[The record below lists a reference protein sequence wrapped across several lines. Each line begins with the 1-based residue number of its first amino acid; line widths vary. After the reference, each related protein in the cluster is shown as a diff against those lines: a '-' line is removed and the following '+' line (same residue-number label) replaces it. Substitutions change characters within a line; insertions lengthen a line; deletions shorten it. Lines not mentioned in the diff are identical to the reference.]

1 MAKKKSS
8 VFECQHCGAIENKWL
23 GKCSQCNAWDSF
35 IELKQEQ
42 IELIQASAK
51 LSTSPS
57 KALELAEIEIEDFE
71 RVSSQDEELD
81 LVLGGG
87 IVKASLVLI
96 GGSPGIGKST
106 LLLKIASNL
115 ANEDSKVLYVSGEES
130 ANQIKLR
137 ANRLEA
143 NAKNLFL
150 LTEINLENVLEEI
163 NKKDFKFL
171 IIDSIQTLYNP
182 NITSAPGSVS
192 QVREVTFELMRI
204 AKTKGISTFIIG
216 HITKEG
222 SIAGP
227 RILEHMVDVVLYFE
241 GDASKELRLLRSFKN
256 RFGSSSEIG
265 IFEMTQ
271 QGLVSAKNIASKFFT
286 RGEAVSGSA
295 ITITMQGSRAIS
307 IEVQALVCESSFP
320 KRSSNGFDRNRLD
333 MLLALLERKIGISLS
348 RYDVF
353 INISGGVKIAE
364 TACDLA
370 VIAAIVSSFKNRE
383 ISKDT
388 VFIGEVTLNGEVREI
403 FNLDLRLKEAS
414 MQKFK
419 NAIVPNKAKENYK
432 LKSFVIKEIN
442 QLLEWM

>member
-8 VFECQHCGAIENKWL
+8 VFECQHCGAVENKWL

-35 IELKQEQ
+35 VELKQEQ
-42 IELIQASAK
+42 IELIQASVKAA
-51 LSTSPS
+51 SSPS
-57 KALELAEIEIEDFE
+57 KALELSEIEIEDFE
-71 RVSSQDEELD
+71 RVSCQDEELD

-87 IVKASLVLI
+87 IVKGSLVLI

-106 LLLKIASNL
+106 LLLKVASNL
-115 ANEDSKVLYVSGEES
+115 ANENSKVLYVSGEES
-130 ANQIKLR
+130 ASQIKLR

-150 LTEINLENVLEEI
+150 LTEISLENVLEEL

-182 NITSAPGSVS
+182 NIASAPGSVS

-204 AKTKGISTFIIG
+204 SKIKGISTFIIG

-271 QGLVSAKNIASKFFT
+271 KGLVSAKNIASKFFT

-370 VIAAIVSSFKNRE
+370 VVAAIVSSFRNRE

-419 NAIVPNKAKENYK
+419 NAIIPSKTKENYK
-432 LKSFVIKEIN
+432 LKTFLIKEIN